1 MKPNKKASKTDRI
14 WRVAA
19 VLFWLLAWQGGA
31 MLLRDSLLLVSPL
44 RVLRQLFALMREKS
58 FYAAVLF
65 SLGRNAAGFG
75 LGLAAGA
82 LLAAL
87 AARFPAAEYLLRPLM
102 VTVRS
107 IPVASFIIIAL
118 VWLSS
123 RRVSVFIVFL
133 MVLPIVY
140 GNLLEGLRGK
150 SARME
155 EMARMYRIPW
165 HRRFVFIDLPQLR
178 PALLSALTL
187 SLGLS
192 WKSGVAAE
200 IIGVPRGS
208 MGYALYQ
215 SKLYLDTPSL
225 YAWTLTVVL
234 LSVLFERA
242 VLFIVKRGFIR
253 LERL

>member
-1 MKPNKKASKTDRI
+1 MKLSNARIKEKI

-31 MLLRDSLLLVSPL
+31 MLLHDSLLLVSPV
-44 RVLRQLFALMREKS
+44 RVLQRLFALAREKS
-58 FYAAVLF
+58 FYSAVLF
-65 SLGRNAAGFG
+65 SLARNAGGFA

-82 LLAAL
+82 ALAAL
-87 AARFPAAEYLLRPLM
+87 AARFRAAEYLLRPLM
-102 VTVRS
+102 ITVRS

-118 VWLSS
+118 IRLSS
-123 RRVSVFIVFL
+123 KRVSVFIVFL

-140 GNLLEGLRGK
+140 SNLLEGFKGR
-150 SARME
+150 SRQMD
-155 EMARMYRIPW
+155 EMARMYRVPW
-165 HRRFVFIDLPQLR
+165 PRRLLFIALPQLR
-178 PALLSALTL
+178 PALMAALTL
-187 SLGLS
+187 GLGLS

-215 SKLYLDTPSL
+215 AKLYLDTPSL

-242 VLFIVKRGFIR
+242 VLLMVERAFAR

>member
-1 MKPNKKASKTDRI
+1 MKPSNLSKTEKI
-14 WRVAA
+14 WRAAA

-31 MLLRDSLLLVSPL
+31 MLLNDSLLLVPPL
-44 RVLRQLFALMREKS
+44 RVLRRLFALLGERG

-65 SLGRNAAGFG
+65 SLARNAGGFA
-75 LGLAAGA
+75 LGLTAGA

-87 AARFPAAEYLLRPLM
+87 AARFRPAEYLLRPLM

-107 IPVASFIIIAL
+107 IPVASFIILAL

-123 RRVSVFIVFL
+123 RRVSVFVVFL

-140 GNLLEGLRGK
+140 SNLLEGMKGR
-150 SARME
+150 SAQLE

-165 HRRFVFIDLPQLR
+165 ARRLVFLDLPQLR
-178 PALLSALTL
+178 PALLSALSL
-187 SLGLS
+187 GLGLS

-215 SKLYLDTPSL
+215 AKLYVDTPSL
-225 YAWTLTVVL
+225 YAWTLAVVL
-234 LSVLFERA
+234 MSVLFEQA
-242 VLFIVKRGFIR
+242 ALWLVKRAFAG

>member
-1 MKPNKKASKTDRI
+1 MKPNNPLKKEKI

-19 VLFWLLAWQGGA
+19 VLFWLAAWQGGA
-31 MLLRDSLLLVSPL
+31 MLLNDSLLLVPPA
-44 RVLRQLFALMREKS
+44 RVLQRFFALVREKS
-58 FYAAVLF
+58 FYSAVLF
-65 SLGRNAAGFG
+65 SLARNAGGFA
-75 LGLAAGA
+75 LGLAAGV

-87 AARFPAAEYLLRPLM
+87 AARARPVEYLLRPLM
-102 VTVRS
+102 VAVKS
-107 IPVASFIIIAL
+107 IPVASFIILAL
-118 VWLSS
+118 VWLSG

-133 MVLPIVY
+133 MVAPIVY
-140 GNLLEGLRGK
+140 GNLLAGIKSESVQLR
-150 SARME
+150 
-155 EMARMYRIPW
+155 EMGEMYRVPW
-165 HRRFVFIDLPQLR
+165 PDRVLYIELPQLK
-178 PALLSALTL
+178 PHLMSALSL

-215 SKLYLDTPSL
+215 AKLYLDTPSL

-234 LSVLFERA
+234 LSVLFERF
-242 VLFIVKRGFIR
+242 VLWTVKRAYAR

>member
-1 MKPNKKASKTDRI
+1 MKPSNSRTKEKI
-14 WRVAA
+14 WRIAA
-19 VLFWLLAWQGGA
+19 VLFWLLVWQGGA
-31 MLLRDSLLLVSPL
+31 MLLRDSLLLVSPV
-44 RVLRQLFALMREKS
+44 RVLRRFFALAREKS
-58 FYAAVLF
+58 FSQAVLF
-65 SLGRNAAGFG
+65 SLVRNAGGFA
-75 LGLAAGA
+75 LGLLAGA

-87 AARFPAAEYLLRPLM
+87 AARFRPMEYLLRPLM

-118 VWLSS
+118 VWLTS

-140 GNLLEGLRGK
+140 SNLLEGLKGR
-150 SARME
+150 SRQLD
-155 EMARMYRIPW
+155 EMARMYRVPW
-165 HRRFVFIDLPQLR
+165 PRRLLFMDLPQLK
-178 PALLSALTL
+178 PALMAALTL
-187 SLGLS
+187 GLGLS

-215 SKLYLDTPSL
+215 AKLYLDTPSL

-234 LSVLFERA
+234 LSVLFERI
-242 VLFIVKRGFIR
+242 VLWGVKRAFAR